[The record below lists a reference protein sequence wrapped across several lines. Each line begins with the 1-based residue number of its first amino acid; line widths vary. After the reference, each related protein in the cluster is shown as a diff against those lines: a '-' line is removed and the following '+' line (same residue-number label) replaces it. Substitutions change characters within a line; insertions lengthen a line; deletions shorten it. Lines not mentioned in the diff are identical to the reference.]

1 MGKRMKIFDKPGL
14 WGRFWRIL
22 PWIIGILCTLLLWQ
36 YIRTRRPLSEPKI
49 SLFQEKNIIL
59 IF

>member
-1 MGKRMKIFDKPGL
+1 MKIFGKPGL

-36 YIRTRRPLSEPKI
+36 YIRTRRPLMAPAT
-49 SLFQEKNIIL
+49 SLNQEKYIYL